1 MGKEDIGNTGEIHGN
16 YNILCKLKIIQYIIT
31 YVSGKHWGMGS
42 IPMANSEDWPENESS
57 VDGSVGVDYHHGKST
72 LDDSRM
78 EGAIRSVFGVSI
90 FPTI

>member
-1 MGKEDIGNTGEIHGN
+1 
-16 YNILCKLKIIQYIIT
+16 
-31 YVSGKHWGMGS
+31 MGS